1 VPIALTLEFLISA
14 DLSLADAESGS
25 EKGFT
30 HRTSILPRGSEEAE
44 VVGDP

>member
-30 HRTSILPRGSEEAE
+30 N
-44 VVGDP
+44 VDPPARIRRS